1 MRSLMKPLP
10 HSTLLSGGSSFSLYT
25 VLRFLSQQQMSSLIH
40 FLFVIYHAGIFCD
53 IWLCVIAMQ
62 QLFSPSIFVHTYF
75 FNVSGRF
82 KLSNTHISWLMMQ
95 VLKNLNFIL
104 YREKNRVLWIKAV
117 IHEFLVAARII
128 SVFPLSI
135 QKQEFLQ
142 IVNSQTPSPLKI
154 LIWVQ
159 EIVSLKKK
167 KKQLGPQVIL
177 RHAHRSCSEE
187 FWNEEELFSLFS
199 PIY

>member
-40 FLFVIYHAGIFCD
+40 FLFVTYHAGIFCD

-117 IHEFLVAARII
+117 IHKFLVAARII
-128 SVFPLSI
+128 CLSSFNTKARIPANCKFPDPI
-135 QKQEFLQ
+135 
-142 IVNSQTPSPLKI
+142 
-154 LIWVQ
+154 
-159 EIVSLKKK
+159 SLEDTDLNPRNCLFKKK
-167 KKQLGPQVIL
+167 KKKK
-177 RHAHRSCSEE
+177 
-187 FWNEEELFSLFS
+187 NN
-199 PIY
+199 